1 MIKMKDITDLRVQEA
16 IEDLKNKIINI
27 EQIDNSA
34 FQEIGKDIIQIKCK
48 TIAAFNKAIDLI
60 YESDGSVDLF
70 QSLDIIKEKAEQ
82 LYQKAEGKIADLRNE
97 ESFIEKIVEE
107 CNQNNSTEVHEDI
120 EKTNEETIVE
130 TGGDTIAD
138 ANTEIEEINV
148 EEVNV
153 ETSTFAEEEKEET
166 NNLQEQ
172 NTEIITDGFSP
183 KVVNRLKQW
192 LNLEEDDNEKSDN
205 LWSSQGG

>member
-1 MIKMKDITDLRVQEA
+1 MKDITDLRVQEA

-60 YESDGSVDLF
+60 YESDDSVDLF

-205 LWSSQGG
+205 L

>member
-48 TIAAFNKAIDLI
+48 TIAAFNKVIDLI

-130 TGGDTIAD
+130 TGGDIIAD

>member
-1 MIKMKDITDLRVQEA
+1 MKDITDLRVQEA

-60 YESDGSVDLF
+60 YESDDSVDLF

-107 CNQNNSTEVHEDI
+107 CNQNNSTEVHKDI

-130 TGGDTIAD
+130 TGGDTIVD

-153 ETSTFAEEEKEET
+153 GTSTFAEEEKEET

-205 LWSSQGG
+205 L